1 MKSVTIICICNV
13 TLSKGNF
20 QISSQNLVNF
30 YCYYSYTLKTNKM
43 VKVSEKNINEVAKC
57 RITANSDYNP
67 ESANIIA
74 RHLLLSLS
82 CHQLPLFRNGYIQR
96 FSYNCTQYSRL
107 NLRKTGFFDADS
119 IGSLR
124 SSITSSIT
132 SLGSYVIYSTRDSWH
147 PPGCL
152 SLLS

>member
-1 MKSVTIICICNV
+1 M
-13 TLSKGNF
+13 NF
-20 QISSQNLVNF
+20 H
-30 YCYYSYTLKTNKM
+30 YSYTLKINKM

-74 RHLLLSLS
+74 RHLLLNRLFKLS
-82 CHQLPLFRNGYIQR
+82 PSALFRNGYIQR
-96 FSYNCTQYSRL
+96 FSYNCTQYSRS

-124 SSITSSIT
+124 SSITSSIN
-132 SLGSYVIYSTRDSWH
+132 SLGSYVIYN
-147 PPGCL
+147 
-152 SLLS
+152 LLYICILRCDNICRIAHFIHHLCHKGKTPHNINV

>member
-1 MKSVTIICICNV
+1 
-13 TLSKGNF
+13 
-20 QISSQNLVNF
+20 
-30 YCYYSYTLKTNKM
+30 M

-74 RHLLLSLS
+74 RHLLLNRLFKLS
-82 CHQLPLFRNGYIQR
+82 PSALFRNGYIQR
-96 FSYNCTQYSRL
+96 FSYNCTQYSRS

-132 SLGSYVIYSTRDSWH
+132 SLGSYVISNLQFTLHIYLDAITFVELHISSF
-147 PPGCL
+147 L
-152 SLLS
+152 S